1 MTLDEEKKSM
11 RDSYWNEREKADA
24 ERESVS
30 TLPEMDFSDD
40 SKATVPVSGGSF
52 DVGVA
57 PSPEGP
63 PDFNVPDAPL
73 DAPPMVATQPPD
85 ASGEMRK
92 KRLAALDE
100 ARRIAAAPLDVPGS
114 DAEIAQAQ
122 ASDKAQRGRDAI
134 TEAIQ
139 GWLMRRPA
147 KPQAPQDAED
157 LMKRRQLAESS
168 ALRQRQQQL
177 SVQEQLVKALA
188 GPGELNEYQKA
199 QMERWA
205 RLDAAGGEK
214 AKVSQEHIQN
224 ADELAKA
231 KFEWE
236 KTHPKGKHALSGG
249 GFPVVAKAGD
259 LNSVPEKDRAMVQ
272 AIINGTM
279 KIPSSMSKEG
289 GRIRQLVAQVKPD
302 YDESL
307 YPTYAATRKAFT
319 SGAESH
325 GINAFN
331 TALAH
336 MHELEANL
344 PDNSSSPA
352 WNEFKNWLGNK
363 TGSAANNPYKTARV
377 AVSEEL
383 AKAYKGGA
391 ATKDEIHNWEELLDS
406 SASPEQM
413 KANIGMLKKLL
424 GGKLEAYEN
433 QWATSMPSGTVPPLK
448 IISDRARAVME
459 GKAPDGQGETSH
471 KGMTQVRRK
480 KDGRSVWLPKAQ
492 VDSFLKQP
500 GADGY
505 EVVQ

>member
-63 PDFNVPDAPL
+63 PDFDVPDVPL
-73 DAPPMVATQPPD
+73 DAPPMVAAQPPD

-122 ASDKAQRGRDAI
+122 ASDKSQRGRDAI

-139 GWLMRRPA
+139 GWLMRRPV

-249 GFPVVAKAGD
+249 GLPVVAKAGD
-259 LNSVPEKDRAMVQ
+259 FNSVPEGDRAMVQ
-272 AIINGTM
+272 AIVSGNT

-289 GRIRQLVAQVKPD
+289 GRIRKLVFQVAPNF
-302 YDESL
+302 DETL

-319 SGAESH
+319 SGIESK
-325 GINAFN
+325 GINSFN
-331 TALAH
+331 TALEH
-336 MHELEANL
+336 MAELEHLMPN
-344 PDNSSSPA
+344 NTSSPF
-352 WNEFKNWLGNK
+352 WNGLANYAK
-363 TGSAANNPYKTARV
+363 TGTGSPEITKFLSARQ
-377 AVSEEL
+377 AVIDEL
-383 AKAYKGGA
+383 AKAYSGKA
-391 ATKDEIHNWEELLDS
+391 ASDSEIEHWKHLLS
-406 SASPEQM
+406 ENASPEQM
-413 KANIGMLKKLL
+413 QANFKVFKDLL
-424 GGKLEAYEN
+424 AGKLRAYEN
-433 QWATSMPSGTVPPLK
+433 QWQTGMPNGAVPPLK